1 MAITVTTAD
10 NVHKQEAQVINAN
23 YDEDFIPGAKC
34 DGDNNNSNNNSNSAF
49 VNSSGKSCMAR
60 TDYGVIVLK
69 RSYRK
74 KPQRQRPTENKMSS
88 SADTSLLLCTT
99 FCQFTAV
106 TNWVEKN
113 TGMKEFCGRS
123 SSVLKSTTTTT
134 TTTTKCNNVRRR
146 KRRRKKNVSSA
157 AVDPNNNSFVDN
169 DISFL
174 TDISM
179 MDNVIDEEEEDG
191 KKSNSRK
198 KKMKKKLSSNFRII
212 KKSFVDYVLKM

>member
-34 DGDNNNSNNNSNSAF
+34 DGDNNNSNSNCAF
-49 VNSSGKSCMAR
+49 VVDSSGKSCMTR

-74 KPQRQRPTENKMSS
+74 KTQRQRPTENKMSS

-99 FCQFTAV
+99 FCQFTAI

-134 TTTTKCNNVRRR
+134 TTTTKSNYVRRR
-146 KRRRKKNVSSA
+146 RRRKKNVSSA

>member
-10 NVHKQEAQVINAN
+10 NVHKQEAQVINVK

-34 DGDNNNSNNNSNSAF
+34 DGGNNVNNNSNSNCAF

-60 TDYGVIVLK
+60 NDYGVIVLK

-74 KPQRQRPTENKMSS
+74 KPKRQRPTEHKMSS

-99 FCQFTAV
+99 CCQFTAV

-123 SSVLKSTTTTT
+123 SSVLKSTTS
-134 TTTTKCNNVRRR
+134 TTKSNYVRRR
-146 KRRRKKNVSSA
+146 RRRKKNVSSA

-179 MDNVIDEEEEDG
+179 MDNVIDEEEELEKDG

-212 KKSFVDYVLKM
+212 KKSFIDYVLKM

>member
-10 NVHKQEAQVINAN
+10 NVHKQEAQVVNAK
-23 YDEDFIPGAKC
+23 YDEDLIPGAKC
-34 DGDNNNSNNNSNSAF
+34 DGGNSNSNYAF
-49 VNSSGKSCMAR
+49 VVDSSGKSCMT

-74 KPQRQRPTENKMSS
+74 KNQRQRPTEHKMSS
-88 SADTSLLLCTT
+88 SADTSLLPCTT

-134 TTTTKCNNVRRR
+134 KSNYVRRR
-146 KRRRKKNVSSA
+146 RRRRKKNVSSS

-179 MDNVIDEEEEDG
+179 MDNVIDEEEEEVEDG
-191 KKSNSRK
+191 KKSNSK
-198 KKMKKKLSSNFRII
+198 KKKLKKKLSSNFRII
-212 KKSFVDYVLKM
+212 KKSFIDYVLKM

>member
-1 MAITVTTAD
+1 MAITLTTAN
-10 NVHKQEAQVINAN
+10 NVHKQEAQVINVN

-34 DGDNNNSNNNSNSAF
+34 DGDNNNRSSNCAF
-49 VNSSGKSCMAR
+49 VVDNSDKSCIT

-74 KPQRQRPTENKMSS
+74 KTQRQRTTENKMSS
-88 SADTSLLLCTT
+88 SANTSLLPCTT
-99 FCQFTAV
+99 FCQFTAI

-134 TTTTKCNNVRRR
+134 KSNYVRRR
-146 KRRRKKNVSSA
+146 RRRRRKKNVSSA

-179 MDNVIDEEEEDG
+179 MDNVIDEEEAEHD
-191 KKSNSRK
+191 KKSNSKK
-198 KKMKKKLSSNFRII
+198 KKMKKKLSSNFHII
-212 KKSFVDYVLKM
+212 KKSFIDYVLKM

>member
-10 NVHKQEAQVINAN
+10 NVHKQEAQVVNAN
-23 YDEDFIPGAKC
+23 YDEDFIPGAKY
-34 DGDNNNSNNNSNSAF
+34 DGDNNINNNSNSNSNCAF
-49 VNSSGKSCMAR
+49 VVDSSGKSCMT

-74 KPQRQRPTENKMSS
+74 KPQRQRPTEHKMSS
-88 SADTSLLLCTT
+88 SANTSLLLCTT
-99 FCQFTAV
+99 FCQFTAI

-123 SSVLKSTTTTT
+123 SSVLK
-134 TTTTKCNNVRRR
+134 N
-146 KRRRKKNVSSA
+146 
-157 AVDPNNNSFVDN
+157 
-169 DISFL
+169 
-174 TDISM
+174 ISM
-179 MDNVIDEEEEDG
+179 MDNVIDEEEEEVEDG

-198 KKMKKKLSSNFRII
+198 KKMKKKLSLNFRII